1 MRLFLIALLA
11 VGLCSCGQK
20 GPLQR
25 PDQTAVQSGAVSTTD
40 TVRTVVS

>member
-1 MRLFLIALLA
+1 MRLFLIVLLA

-25 PDQTAVQSGAVSTTD
+25 PDQTALQSGAVMAHD
-40 TVRTVVS
+40 AVKVVG

>member
-1 MRLFLIALLA
+1 MRLFLIVLLA

-25 PDQTAVQSGAVSTTD
+25 PNQTAQQSGAVVAD
-40 TVRTVVS
+40 YNIVG

>member
-1 MRLFLIALLA
+1 MRLFLIVLLA

-25 PDQTAVQSGAVSTTD
+25 PNPTTVQSGAVSATD
-40 TVRTVVS
+40 TVHTVVG

>member
-1 MRLFLIALLA
+1 MRLFLIVLLA

-25 PDQTAVQSGAVSTTD
+25 PDQTALQHGAVVTD
-40 TVRTVVS
+40 LITVG

>member
-1 MRLFLIALLA
+1 MRLFLIVLLA

-25 PDQTAVQSGAVSTTD
+25 PNQTALQSGAVAAEHL
-40 TVRTVVS
+40 RGG

>member
-1 MRLFLIALLA
+1 MRLFLIVLLA

-25 PDQTAVQSGAVSTTD
+25 PNQTALQSGAVTSD
-40 TVRTVVS
+40 HLSVG